1 MCVCVYLAVQE
12 VLEVLLVQWRCE
24 YQDFSLFSHEPVY
37 GCCFPEWETIPTQMR
52 CVWAYQVCVCSVCVY
67 VLPVQV
73 CVPAAVWS
81 AVNCSS
87 CSWSPDSWENRIQSS
102 SECQTWRRSSLRH
115 RDTRITHT
123 HHTHWLH
130 SFNTGWRIRK
140 KLKNTQQTLRLTVVY
155 GFTGALICC
164 QCESSITAA
173 AETSRSVF
181 THMFTHTAVWLL
193 TLIYIWTTARERER
207 EVTVCVWAQH
217 AVNTW
222 PTVLTYAVWM
232 LVLAMSLSVETETL
246 VTRAQHSTK
255 VIRALLLTGRAGAHV
270 QTCGT
275 HTSSGFTLVIMTPKD
290 HTLCF

>member
-140 KLKNTQQTLRLTVVY
+140 KLKNTQQTLSL
-155 GFTGALICC
+155 
-164 QCESSITAA
+164 
-173 AETSRSVF
+173 
-181 THMFTHTAVWLL
+181 THTDSRLCTGSQERWSAVSVNPALQLQRKLPGVFSHTCSHTLL
-193 TLIYIWTTARERER
+193 FDSSHSSTSGPQRERER
-207 EVTVCVWAQH
+207 ERWLCVFEH
-217 AVNTW
+217 S
-222 PTVLTYAVWM
+222 M
-232 LVLAMSLSVETETL
+232 L
-246 VTRAQHSTK
+246 
-255 VIRALLLTGRAGAHV
+255 
-270 QTCGT
+270 
-275 HTSSGFTLVIMTPKD
+275 
-290 HTLCF
+290 